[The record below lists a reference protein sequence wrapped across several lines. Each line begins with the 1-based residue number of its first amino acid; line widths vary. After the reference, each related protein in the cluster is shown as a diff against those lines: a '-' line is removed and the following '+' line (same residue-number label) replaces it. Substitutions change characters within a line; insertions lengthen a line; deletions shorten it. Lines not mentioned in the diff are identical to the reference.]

1 MNPLDFLASG
11 WLNRSLLGTDQPY
24 QFKIAAD
31 TYIDLLRLDTQ
42 GRDLDFGFESLS
54 EQTWLSEFQQA
65 NASSLDLEKIR
76 TDRWLQTEGVS
87 LGGRRATPISAD
99 NWRPIAR
106 DSSGELLSLEEVTL
120 TGNSA
125 LARFSG
131 GVEAVYSVGGSGLLA
146 NAIPEGPQV
155 VVEGTVRRLAN
166 YNNGIA
172 IYEADPLNGAVDGL
186 SPGDPGYLQAALRD
200 AKESGLV
207 FSAFQ
212 LPENGSI
219 GSINLNLSPDKNY
232 GFLLL
237 VDGDESNLFSSYS
250 SANPDNAVQVVS
262 FTTSDGSLALGFE
275 DQLVTGESDQDFNDV
290 ILTLPITTSTDIL
303 SEVNYRIGS
312 LFPTLED
319 GSPNL
324 ILSSGLELRTI
335 DGESRVVS
343 SLQSG
348 TLDTPMRIS
357 SDPVRIPGI
366 DRFLRDWFIPQLT
379 DTANSQSLFN
389 AYKKGVLSKW
399 TTHARNRS
407 MEDLLKIGYVGP
419 GNDQSATNDDY
430 WNAVGVVGSD
440 LYKAASDSSNYK
452 PAELW
457 DAYDGSTTVF
467 SRFDTDALLQR
478 LEALTDPEANPNPDL
493 WYPSMLYTFGV
504 PGEGTS
510 YPAPVLMMQPGDGM
524 NLNFTNDIKVDGL
537 NEEQNQAASLVS
549 NSTYGNA
556 AGDGLGALNAVN
568 YHLHGSHTNPGGF
581 GDNVVARYTT
591 GQQWTTEIDLPADHG
606 QGSYWYHPHYHP
618 SVNQMVYGGM
628 SGPFQVGDPLSKIPL
643 FKDIPRN
650 WAVLKTMDVGIDAE
664 TGKLRLDGFDNLG
677 GVVNRM
683 TMVTVNGEFQPT
695 AEAGEGGW
703 QAITLSN
710 QTNQAFHNISLIHT
724 DSDGNRTT
732 LPLYLYGEDGH
743 QYPQI
748 RAATDGIFGASGASN
763 QLPTGYT
770 QAVDLLSLPPAKRV
784 DVLVYLPEG
793 KTEMASTYSFEQDG
807 VDYTINNAGSY
818 PDLTEINTGFG
829 SKTGAGPLALFN
841 VEGGQALPTTAELD
855 AVIAQANAGID
866 VQQILPTT
874 SQADYD
880 PLQVPSVDL
889 FAQDADGSDLWD
901 PIRQRQFNWTKGTL
915 VGPASEYDAATVEL
929 LKHYSMMNDG
939 ATYEPYTSL
948 PVGKPGVD
956 NWLGYNNP
964 FLINDHVFPYGNMT
978 IAQLGT
984 IEEWV
989 NRNWSINSPSK
1000 YIGHPFHI
1008 HINDYQVKDSD
1019 TELQNKRNLED
1030 TTSLNSSGYEFY
1042 DPAAKEVVSLE
1053 PQRGEF
1059 HSIPEAQDPEKI
1071 ASLATFGANDQT
1083 IRMLYQ
1089 DYLGTYVF
1097 HCHILPHED
1106 AGMMQIV
1113 TVVENT
1119 DSSWL
1124 VEAQGFTQNESGVRL
1139 YQAQTFDSVQLQALP
1154 DSGQTWTRAQAGD
1167 LGADFVQDIA
1177 LAAGGGGEAG
1187 IIELFDGAALLRGE
1201 TLRTSRL
1208 TPYADSSLAP
1218 WVFIEDF
1225 SGDGQRDLVTAGFDQ
1240 VQSDVVNLKDLEIK
1254 AFLPGEAPGSWDEQ
1268 FNFDPFDD
1276 ISLMAPHSVMPR
1288 MGLSADQV
1296 SVAMAD
1302 MNLDNFQDVAI
1313 AYAVEGG
1320 VRLVVIDGAALSLMF
1335 QTGEMEGGFFAD
1347 SNVLADAVFLDSG
1360 LSDLSQLVLTSGFN
1374 SYAQSALENLV
1385 LTTQSSAGSQQFTL
1399 QLQAGH
1405 FIATNLP
1412 DSSESGG
1419 HGGHGG
1425 HGGAG
1430 LSPDERIT
1438 NLRNNSLPLF
1448 LVDELQLANG
1458 TEAVTPTI
1466 SAGLGHGGTL
1476 LDGHAVI
1483 AQGNEVN
1490 GNASNSDILINTTQQ
1505 LVIPLDGLNLINAD
1519 DLTGIVDTTSSST
1532 FTAEQVQQRYQLTSM
1547 TYLAYTGKLLWPS
1560 ALASQAAS
1568 ILGTGEQASALVTNL
1583 LSSPAYAGEIE
1594 ALYGGPLADQSV
1606 NDIVEIAYSTLYKRS
1621 ATASELQSWQDQV
1634 SAGLDQTL
1642 LPQAILQSTQ
1652 EADRFRVALLSDI
1665 TQWTALQWGT
1675 TAEVSGSYGQGL
1687 VGDEQ
1692 VSNQLDALA
1701 SSLGSYASFEDAQQG
1716 FDLFTTEA
1724 LQELIGTPVS
1734 KSGFF

>member
-1 MNPLDFLASG
+1 MAGVDQAG
-11 WLNRSLLGTDQPY
+11 WVNRSLGRGQNSK
-24 QFKIAAD
+24 QFTIAAD
-31 TYIDLLRLDTQ
+31 SQISLLRLDTQ
-42 GRDLDFGFESLS
+42 GRRLDFGVENAS
-54 EQTWLSEFQQA
+54 EQTWLTGFQAA
-65 NASSLDLEKIR
+65 NAASLDLEKILAG
-76 TDRWLQTEGVS
+76 TWPGTEGVA
-87 LGGRRATPISAD
+87 LGGRKATPISAD
-99 NWRPIAR
+99 TWLPIAK
-106 DSSGELLSLEEVTL
+106 DASGQRLKLEELIL

-125 LARFSG
+125 TARFAG
-131 GVEAVYSVGGSGLLA
+131 GVEAVYYVGGSGVLE
-146 NAIPEGPQV
+146 NAIPEGSRV
-155 VVEGTVRRLAN
+155 TVRATVRRLGDF
-166 YNNGIA
+166 NNGIA
-172 IYEADPLNGAVDGL
+172 LYEADALTGAVDGL
-186 SPGDPGYLQAALRD
+186 LPGDSGYLQAALQKARE
-200 AKESGLV
+200 AGQV

-212 LPENGSI
+212 QPEFGESGLIDLSI
-219 GSINLNLSPDKNY
+219 SPEKNY
-232 GFLLL
+232 GFLLI
-237 VDGDESNLFSSYS
+237 VDGDESRLFSSYED
-250 SANPDNAVQVVS
+250 ANPGGSVQVSS
-262 FTTSDGSLALGFE
+262 FTTDDGALAFGFE
-275 DQLVTGESDQDFNDV
+275 DQLTSGRSDQDFNDV
-290 ILTLPITTSTDIL
+290 ILTLPIVTSEDVL

-312 LFPTLED
+312 LFPTLQD
-319 GSPNL
+319 GTPNL

-335 DGESRVVS
+335 DGERRVVS

-348 TLDTPMRIS
+348 ALNTPMRIS
-357 SDPVRIPGI
+357 SDPVSIPGI
-366 DRFLRDWFIPQLT
+366 DRFLRDWFIPQIT
-379 DTANSQSLFN
+379 NTSDSKSLFN
-389 AYKKGVLSKW
+389 AYKNAVLGKW
-399 TTHARNRS
+399 KKHARNRS
-407 MEDLLKIGYVGP
+407 IEDALKIGYIGP
-419 GNDQSATNDDY
+419 GADQSATNSEY
-430 WNAVGVVGSD
+430 WNSLGVVGSD
-440 LYKAASDSSNYK
+440 LYQAVSDPSNYR

-478 LEALTDPEANPNPDL
+478 LDALNDPEANPNPDL

-510 YPAPVLMMQPGDGM
+510 YPAPVLMMQPGDNL

-549 NSTYGNA
+549 NSTYGNS

-591 GQQWTTEIDLPADHG
+591 GQQWTTEINLPADHG

-710 QTNQAFHNISLIHT
+710 QTNQAFHNISLVHT

-748 RAATDGIFGASGASN
+748 RAATDGIFGASIGSN
-763 QLPTGYT
+763 KLPSGYT
-770 QAVDLLSLPPAKRV
+770 QAENLLSLPPAKRV

-807 VDYTINNAGSY
+807 VDYTINNAGGY
-818 PDLTEINTGFG
+818 PDLSESNTGFG
-829 SKTGAGPLALFN
+829 SNTGAGPLALFE
-841 VEGGQALPTTAELD
+841 VTEGRPLPSTEELD
-855 AVIAQANAGID
+855 AAIAQANAGID

-889 FAQDADGSDLWD
+889 FAKDADGSDLWD
-901 PIRQRQFNWTKGTL
+901 PIRERQFNWTKGTL

-929 LKHYSMMNDG
+929 LNHYSMMNDG

-964 FLINDHVFPYGNMT
+964 FLINDHVFPYGSMT

-989 NRNWSINSPSK
+989 NRNWSINKPSK

-1030 TTSLNSSGYEFY
+1030 TTSLNSSGYKFY
-1042 DPAAKEVVSLE
+1042 DSTSEEVISLE

-1059 HSIPEAQDPEKI
+1059 HSIPEALDPEKI
-1071 ASLATFGANDQT
+1071 ASLATWGANDQT
-1083 IRMLYQ
+1083 IRMLFQ

-1124 VEAQGFTQNESGVRL
+1124 VEAQGFSQSDSGVRL

-1154 DSGQTWTRAQAGD
+1154 NSGQSWVRAQAGD
-1167 LGADFVQDIA
+1167 IGADFVQDIA
-1177 LAAGGGGEAG
+1177 LAAGGGSTAG
-1187 IIELFDGAALLRGE
+1187 TIELFDGAALQRGE
-1201 TLRTSRL
+1201 TLRTSTL
-1208 TPYADSSLAP
+1208 TPYGDSTLAP

-1240 VQSDVVNLKDLEIK
+1240 AQSAQVNLQDLEIK
-1254 AFLPGEAPGSWDEQ
+1254 AFLPGSTPGSWDEQ

-1276 ISLMAPHSVMPR
+1276 ISLTTPQSVSPR
-1288 MGLSADQV
+1288 TGLSADQV

-1313 AYAVEGG
+1313 AYAVDGG
-1320 VRLVVIDGAALSLMF
+1320 VRLVVIDGAALSLTF
-1335 QTGEMEGGFFAD
+1335 QTGEFEGGFFAD
-1347 SNVLADAVFLDSG
+1347 SNVLADAVFLDAD

-1385 LTTQSSAGSQQFTL
+1385 LTTQSSAGSKQFTL

-1412 DSSESGG
+1412 DSSSSSDG
-1419 HGGHGG
+1419 GGHGG

-1430 LSPDERIT
+1430 LNADERIV

-1448 LVDELQLANG
+1448 LVDELQLSDG
-1458 TEAVTPTI
+1458 TDAVTPTI

-1483 AQGNEVN
+1483 AQGNSVN
-1490 GNASNSDILINTTQQ
+1490 GNASNSDVLINTTQQ
-1505 LVIPLDGLNLINAD
+1505 LVIPLDGLNQINAD

-1532 FTAEQVQQRYQLTSM
+1532 FTAEQVQQRYQLTAM

-1568 ILGTGEQASALVTNL
+1568 ILGTGQQASALVTNL
-1583 LSSPAYAGEIE
+1583 LASPSYASEIE

-1606 NDIVEIAYSTLYKRS
+1606 SDIVETAYSTLYKRS
-1621 ATASELQSWQDQV
+1621 ATASELQSWQSQV
-1634 SAGLDQTL
+1634 SSGLDQTL
-1642 LPQAILQSTQ
+1642 LPQAILQST
-1652 EADRFRVALLSDI
+1652 EESDRYRVALLSDI

-1675 TAEVSGSYGQGL
+1675 TADVAGSFGQGL

-1692 VSNQLDALA
+1692 VSGQLDALA
-1701 SSLGSYASFEDAQQG
+1701 SSLGAYASFEEAQQG

-1724 LQELIGTPVS
+1724 LQDLIGSPVS

>member
-1 MNPLDFLASG
+1 MAGSDQAG
-11 WLNRSLLGTDQPY
+11 WVNRSLSRGQNPN
-24 QFKIAAD
+24 QFSIAAD
-31 TYIDLLRLDTQ
+31 SQITLLRLDTQ
-42 GRDLDFGFESLS
+42 GRRLDFGIESAS
-54 EQTWLSEFQQA
+54 EQAWLTDFQA
-65 NASSLDLEKIR
+65 ASRASLDLEKILAGTWAR
-76 TDRWLQTEGVS
+76 TEGIA
-87 LGGRRATPISAD
+87 LGGRKATPISAD
-99 NWRPIAR
+99 TWLPIAK
-106 DSSGELLSLEEVTL
+106 DSSGQRLTLEELTL

-125 LARFSG
+125 TARFAG
-131 GVEAVYSVGGSGLLA
+131 GIEAVYYVGGSGLLED
-146 NAIPEGPQV
+146 AIPEGSQV
-155 VVEGTVRRLAN
+155 TVRATVRRLGDF
-166 YNNGIA
+166 NNGIA
-172 IYEADPLNGAVDGL
+172 LYEADALTGAVDGL
-186 SPGDPGYLQAALRD
+186 LPGDSGYLQAALQKARE
-200 AKESGLV
+200 AGQI

-212 LPENGSI
+212 QPEFGESGFIDLSI
-219 GSINLNLSPDKNY
+219 SPEKNY
-232 GFLLL
+232 GFLLI
-237 VDGDESNLFSSYS
+237 VDGDESNLYSSYED
-250 SANPDNAVQVVS
+250 ANPGGSVQVSS
-262 FTTSDGSLALGFE
+262 FTTADGALAFGFE
-275 DQLVTGESDQDFNDV
+275 DQLTSKKSDQDFNDV
-290 ILTLPITTSTDIL
+290 ILTLPIVTSEDVL

-312 LFPTLED
+312 LFPSRQD

-324 ILSSGLELRTI
+324 ILSSGLGLRTI
-335 DGESRVVS
+335 NGESRVVS

-348 TLDTPMRIS
+348 TLETPMRLS
-357 SDPVRIPGI
+357 SDPVLIPGL

-379 DTANSQSLFN
+379 NTSNSKSLFN
-389 AYKKGVLSKW
+389 AYKSAALSKW
-399 TTHARNRS
+399 TKHARNRS
-407 MEDLLKIGYVGP
+407 IEDLLKIGYVGP
-419 GNDQSATNDDY
+419 GKDQSATNNDY
-430 WNAVGVVGSD
+430 WNAPGVKGSE

-457 DAYDGSTTVF
+457 DAYEGSTTVF

-478 LEALTDPEANPNPDL
+478 LAALADPEANPDPDL
-493 WYPSMLYTFGV
+493 WYPSMLYTYGV

-510 YPAPVLMMQPGDGM
+510 YPAPVLMMQPGDRM
-524 NLNFTNDIKVDGL
+524 NLNFSNEIKIEGL

-549 NSTYGNA
+549 NSTYGNS
-556 AGDGLGALNAVN
+556 AGDGLGAVNAVN

-581 GDNVVARYTT
+581 GDNVVSRYTT

-606 QGSYWYHPHYHP
+606 QGSYWYHTHYHP
-618 SVNQMVYGGM
+618 SVNQMVYGGL
-628 SGPFQVGDPLSKIPL
+628 SGPFQVGDPLSKVPL

-650 WAVLKTMDVGIDAE
+650 WAVLKTMQVGIDAE
-664 TGKLRLDGFDNLG
+664 TGQLHLDGFDNLG
-677 GVVNRM
+677 KVINRM

-710 QTNQAFHNISLIHT
+710 QTNQAFHNISLVHT
-724 DSDGNRTT
+724 DSDGNRTA
-732 LPLYLYGEDGH
+732 LPLYIYGEDGH

-748 RAATDGIFGASGASN
+748 RAASEGIFGATGPSS
-763 QLPTGYT
+763 LPTGYT
-770 QAVDLLSLPPAKRV
+770 QAENLLSLPPAKRV

-793 KTEMASTYSFEQDG
+793 KTELASTYSFEKDG
-807 VDYTINNAGSY
+807 VDYTVNNAGGY
-818 PDLTEINTGFG
+818 PDLSEDNTGFG
-829 SKTGAGPLALFN
+829 SNTGAGPLALFE
-841 VEGGQALPTTAELD
+841 VEDGQALPSTAELD
-855 AVIAQANAGID
+855 AAIAQANAGID

-880 PLQVPSVDL
+880 PLQIPSVDL
-889 FAQDADGSDLWD
+889 FATGADGSDLWD

-929 LKHYSMMNDG
+929 LEHYSMMNNG

-1019 TELQNKRNLED
+1019 TELQDKRNLED
-1030 TTSLNSSGYEFY
+1030 TTSLNASGYQFY
-1042 DPAAKEVVSLE
+1042 DPATQEVISLE
-1053 PQRGEF
+1053 PQRGDL

-1071 ASLATFGANDQT
+1071 ASLATWGANDQT
-1083 IRMLYQ
+1083 IRMLFQ

-1106 AGMMQIV
+1106 AGMMQVV

-1177 LAAGGGGEAG
+1177 LAAGGGEQAG

-1208 TPYADSSLAP
+1208 TPYGDSSLAP

-1240 VQSDVVNLKDLEIK
+1240 AQSDVVNLKDLEIK
-1254 AFLPGEAPGSWDEQ
+1254 AFLPGAVPGSWDEQ

-1276 ISLMAPHSVMPR
+1276 ISLIDPQGVIPR

-1320 VRLVVIDGAALSLMF
+1320 VRLVVIDGAALSLTF
-1335 QTGEMEGGFFAD
+1335 QTGEIEGGFFAD
-1347 SNVLADAVFLDSG
+1347 SNVLADAVFLDSD

-1405 FIATNLP
+1405 FIATNIP
-1412 DSSESGG
+1412 DSSSSSASGG
-1419 HGGHGG
+1419 HGGHGS
-1425 HGGAG
+1425 AG

-1438 NLRNNSLPLF
+1438 NLRNNSLPLY

-1532 FTAEQVQQRYQLTSM
+1532 FTAEQVQQRYQLTAM

-1621 ATASELQSWQDQV
+1621 ATASELQGWQAQV
-1634 SAGLDQTL
+1634 SGGLDQTL
-1642 LPQAILQSTQ
+1642 LPQAILQSSQ
-1652 EADRFRVALLSDI
+1652 ASDRFRVALLSDI

-1675 TAEVSGSYGQGL
+1675 NAEVSGSYGQGL
-1687 VGDEQ
+1687 VGDEE
-1692 VSNQLDALA
+1692 VSNRLDGLA
-1701 SSLGSYASFEDAQQG
+1701 SSLGSYASFEEAQQG
-1716 FDLFTTEA
+1716 FDLFTSEA